1 MGGCPRQLH
10 RHPHLHG
17 GGPVRSLPTK
27 TWPPRVEGPAGS
39 RALPFAITPESHGGK
54 GWPHVFFLRNVVR
67 DARIKGAERGLRVR
81 TIRVLS
87 QAMALGV
94 VAFTLPADKPE
105 RGGERAGGPGEGSA
119 IWLVVTEDPTPVA
132 RPPHGAWQCREGG
145 GPVSSPPGTRVF
157 LVRHTLGMGFNLPE
171 PLRPGAGEAG
181 RFAEAPG
188 GGPRTEVS
196 PAHLLGHGLEGPPK
210 WSCLYCLGPVH
221 DPGRGEDGDPASL
234 SRGW

>member
-1 MGGCPRQLH
+1 MPPTPTPPPTPTRWWPGKEFAH
-10 RHPHLHG
+10 KNVAAKG
-17 GGPVRSLPTK
+17 GGPGGEPGPPVRHHPGESWWEGVAPSLF
-27 TWPPRVEGPAGS
+27 S
-39 RALPFAITPESHGGK
+39 
-54 GWPHVFFLRNVVR
+54 RNVVR
-67 DARIKGAERGLRVR
+67 DAGIKGAERGLRVR